1 MIEKE
6 SFKTILSDVF
16 SLTKPK
22 IVFAKKGENVKI
34 IRINKPAVIVEN
46 LKGEKFSTTLNN
58 ILENG

>member
-6 SFKTILSDVF
+6 SIKTILSDVF
-16 SLTKPK
+16 SLSKPK

-46 LKGEKFSTTLNN
+46 LNGNKFSTTLNN
-58 ILENG
+58 LL